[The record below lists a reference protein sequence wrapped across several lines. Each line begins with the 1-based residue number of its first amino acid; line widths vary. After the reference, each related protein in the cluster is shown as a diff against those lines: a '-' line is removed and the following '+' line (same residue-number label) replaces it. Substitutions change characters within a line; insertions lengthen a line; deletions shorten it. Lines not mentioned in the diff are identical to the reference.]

1 VGSFDSP
8 SRCIAIGLSGGIDS
22 AVAAALLVDQGWE
35 VLGFTLHMFKDGSR
49 CCSLEDVERARRVC
63 DHLGLRHFVMNVVDQ
78 FEETVVRP
86 FADAYAAGRTPNP
99 CIFCNRHF
107 KFGALL
113 QRARE
118 LGCSHLATGHY
129 VRNEQRADG
138 FHLRQGLDPRKDQSY
153 FLHRLTQDQLAHCVF
168 PLGGLTKDEVRRIA
182 TEKNIPTG
190 GMRET
195 ADLCFITSKG
205 PAPLIEKYH
214 PDVRREGAIVD
225 TQGRE
230 VGRHQGLHHFTIGQR
245 GGIRVAA
252 AHRLYVRELRA
263 DTNTVVVGERNEVMA
278 SGCTLADLFWQCPAA
293 IHPENLTVRLRYQ
306 HPGVAAR
313 LEVDDSGGGRLTFAQ
328 PQFAV
333 TPGQAAVLYEGDE
346 VLGGGWIEHAEK

>member
-1 VGSFDSP
+1 MSSSAPVP
-8 SRCIAIGLSGGIDS
+8 RRIAIGLSGGIDS

-78 FEETVVRP
+78 FEEMVVRP
-86 FADAYAAGRTPNP
+86 FAAAYASGRTPNP

-113 QRARE
+113 QRALE
-118 LGCSHLATGHY
+118 LGCSHVATGHY
-129 VRNEQRADG
+129 VRVEQRGDG
-138 FHLRQGLDPRKDQSY
+138 FHLLRGCDPGKDQSY
-153 FLHRLTQDQLAHCVF
+153 FLHRLTQEQLARCVF
-168 PLGGLTKDEVRRIA
+168 PLGGLKKDAVRQIA
-182 TEKNIPTG
+182 AEKKIPTG

-214 PDVRREGAIVD
+214 PEVKREGPIVD
-225 TQGRE
+225 EAGRE

-252 AHRLYVRELRA
+252 PHRLYVRQLKT
-263 DTNTVVVGERNEVMA
+263 DTNTVVVGERQAVTA
-278 SGCTLADLFWQCPAA
+278 TGARIADIFWQCPAA
-293 IHPENLTVRLRYQ
+293 RHPDRFTVRLRYQ
-306 HPGVAAR
+306 HPGVAAT
-313 LEVDDSGGGRLTFAQ
+313 LEVNDSGGGILKFAE

-333 TPGQAAVLYEGDE
+333 TPGQAAVFFDGDE
-346 VLGGGWIEHAEK
+346 VLGGAWIERV